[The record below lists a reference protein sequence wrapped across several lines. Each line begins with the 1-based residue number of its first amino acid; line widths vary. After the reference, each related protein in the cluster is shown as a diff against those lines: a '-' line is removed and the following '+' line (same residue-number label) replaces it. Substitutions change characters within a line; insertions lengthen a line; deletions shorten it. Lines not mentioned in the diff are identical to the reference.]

1 MGAGTVR
8 KPWRVL
14 VASLTAAMILPFV
27 GSGVAYGLPTDSAS
41 RVDGD
46 HGMRGAYSVRGLGV
60 TATTTAS
67 FLVPN
72 FDPAD
77 CGPTDSAWVERRV
90 YRHTQVQ
97 SVNVQ
102 IWTTCDNSRGWW
114 VEDGAPQ
121 GVPSRTAPRGAID
134 RDNGGLEP
142 RDADHGAQLDRG
154 WVDERTWP
162 SPPTRGGYT
171 VFANHVWDG
180 DLPFLEHASFTRL
193 QIDGRPLGEYDTRA
207 FRGRLLANEPAPAG
221 RHVVPGHLRLR
232 SVVRSSRTADR
243 SSASPRSRATVT
255 QGHKTKTSGAG
266 CRPSH
271 PAWRLRGV

>member
-8 KPWRVL
+8 KPRRLL
-14 VASLTAAMILPFV
+14 VASLTAAVVLPFV
-27 GSGVAYGLPTDSAS
+27 GSGVAYGLPTDSAP
-41 RVDGD
+41 RVDGQ
-46 HGMRGAYSVRGLGV
+46 GMRGWYHVRGLGV

-90 YRHTQVQ
+90 YRDTQVQ

-121 GVPSRTAPRGAID
+121 GVLPELSPGERLTVTTEGSRHETRITVH
-134 RDNGGLEP
+134 N
-142 RDADHGAQLDRG
+142 LDRG

-162 SPPTRGGYT
+162 SPPSRGGYT

-193 QIDGRPLGEYDTRA
+193 KIDGRPFSEYEPKRSAGDCSRVSPLRRQGTS
-207 FRGRLLANEPAPAG
+207 FRVT
-221 RHVVPGHLRLR
+221 HV
-232 SVVRSSRTADR
+232 
-243 SSASPRSRATVT
+243 
-255 QGHKTKTSGAG
+255 
-266 CRPSH
+266 C
-271 PAWRLRGV
+271 